1 VTAERLAR
9 LEARIAG
16 VDVEREKGR
25 AAVGAGVAIAVGAA
39 GLWALAVVILAVA
52 LGRAAA
58 RTVRRELAGAALI
71 EFERRRD
78 VDLRVAAD
86 R

>member
-9 LEARIAG
+9 LEGRIAG

-39 GLWALAVVILAVA
+39 GLPVISGVVLAVVCGYA
-52 LGRAAA
+52 G
-58 RTVRRELAGAALI
+58 VRVFRRQLAGAALI
-71 EFERRRD
+71 SYEQRRD
-78 VDLRVAAD
+78 VDLRITG